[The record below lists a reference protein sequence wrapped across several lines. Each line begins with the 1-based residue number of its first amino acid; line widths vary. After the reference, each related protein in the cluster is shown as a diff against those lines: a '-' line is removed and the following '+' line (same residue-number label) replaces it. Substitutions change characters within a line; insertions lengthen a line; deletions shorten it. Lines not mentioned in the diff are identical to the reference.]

1 MEIPSRRDA
10 MRTFFGSWGLG
21 IFPFFYHGQI
31 KINPKKIFQDE
42 NFFSTRDAGA
52 D

>member
-10 MRTFFGSWGLG
+10 MKTFFVSWGTEIL
-21 IFPFFYHGQI
+21 PFFYHGQI

-42 NFFSTRDAGA
+42 NFPRTKDADA

>member
-10 MRTFFGSWGLG
+10 MRTFFGSWGPG

-42 NFFSTRDAGA
+42 NFPRARDTDA